1 MGAEQKK
8 DKEFQTFLDTHQY
21 ARKGILLYERIFGD
35 TYVSTGGESTTAK
48 FCSELQS
55 HSLKPH
61 DKILDVGCGIGG
73 SAFYMA
79 KRFGVQVYGYDLSVN
94 MINIA
99 NDLTMEQKANVKHAV
114 QFYVEDATL
123 MDYPDQ
129 FYDMVYSRDTILHI
143 KDKKALFEMFY
154 RTLKPGGKVV
164 ITDYCHG
171 DKPQHSQHF
180 VDYVKSRGYHLHTVK
195 EYGKILESAGFVD
208 VEATNMTPG
217 FIDILKGE
225 VYDFRQKEHAI
236 IDEFSQKEFDYIV
249 DGWTAKIKRCS
260 AGDQAWGYFVAKK
273 PYAT

>member
-1 MGAEQKK
+1 
-8 DKEFQTFLDTHQY
+8 
-21 ARKGILLYERIFGD
+21 
-35 TYVSTGGESTTAK
+35 
-48 FCSELQS
+48 
-55 HSLKPH
+55 
-61 DKILDVGCGIGG
+61 
-73 SAFYMA
+73 MA

-99 NDLTMEQKANVKHAV
+99 NDLRMEQKANVKHAV

>member
-35 TYVSTGGESTTAK
+35 TYVSTGGASTTAK

-73 SAFYMA
+73 S
-79 KRFGVQVYGYDLSVN
+79 DLSVN

-99 NDLTMEQKANVKHAV
+99 NDLRMEQKANVKHAV

>member
-1 MGAEQKK
+1 MGGAEQKK

-99 NDLTMEQKANVKHAV
+99 NDLRMEQKANVKHAV

-180 VDYVKSRGYHLHTVK
+180 VD
-195 EYGKILESAGFVD
+195 D
-208 VEATNMTPG
+208 EATNMTPG

>member
-1 MGAEQKK
+1 MGGAEQKK

-99 NDLTMEQKANVKHAV
+99 NDLGMEQKANVKHAV

-208 VEATNMTPG
+208 
-217 FIDILKGE
+217 
-225 VYDFRQKEHAI
+225 
-236 IDEFSQKEFDYIV
+236 
-249 DGWTAKIKRCS
+249 GWTAKIKRCS

-273 PYAT
+273 PYSS